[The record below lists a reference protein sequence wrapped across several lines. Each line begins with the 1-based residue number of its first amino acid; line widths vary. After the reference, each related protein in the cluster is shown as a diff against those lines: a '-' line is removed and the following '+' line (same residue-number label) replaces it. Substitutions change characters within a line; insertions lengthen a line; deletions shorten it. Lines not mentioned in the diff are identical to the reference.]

1 MSRNVA
7 WHFKARWKCPDNLVA
22 TTASDPAHLQ
32 RELEQLD
39 DELKKSVLTCERY
52 PQNLRNVEFN
62 YKISDWLNA
71 RTDTPIKLHVEGYIQ
86 SEPKYAKDRANLNLW
101 FDANWS
107 PVQNGLRKDP
117 AYMEWAKGDPAYRH
131 VQVFGTPGVAK
142 AGRKRK
148 DTAESASSAGPAVPV
163 AAAPL

>member
-7 WHFKARWKCPDNLVA
+7 WHFKASWMCPDNLVV

-39 DELKKSVLTCERY
+39 EELKKSVLTCERY

-62 YKISDWLNA
+62 YKISDWINA

-86 SEPKYAKDRANLNLW
+86 SDTKYAKDRDNLNLW
-101 FDANWS
+101 FAANWS
-107 PVQNGLRKDP
+107 PVQNGLRRDS
-117 AYMEWAKGDPAYRH
+117 AYMEWAKGDPA
-131 VQVFGTPGVAK
+131 
-142 AGRKRK
+142 
-148 DTAESASSAGPAVPV
+148 S
-163 AAAPL
+163 